1 MRPCQCPIM
10 LWMPNACHA
19 CSRLR
24 FRVLPLL
31 ALEDMVALAHIRV
44 AALASTRCR
53 AFCRGTETKAPG
65 GKEAV
70 MYAEHMSMPV
80 HFQLP
85 RKLTSVFSYSL
96 PPFPLQAMLNLIVA
110 ARCGNMMLSSWR
122 DFLNIAL
129 TGVGGKSVA
138 VGS

>member
-1 MRPCQCPIM
+1 M
-10 LWMPNACHA
+10 
-19 CSRLR
+19 R

-31 ALEDMVALAHIRV
+31 ALQDIGALAHIRV

-80 HFQLP
+80 HFHDFDMPRFAELLP
-85 RKLTSVFSYSL
+85 RILE
-96 PPFPLQAMLNLIVA
+96 
-110 ARCGNMMLSSWR
+110 
-122 DFLNIAL
+122 
-129 TGVGGKSVA
+129 GKSVA
-138 VGS
+138 IGS